1 MFWSKQAGVSVKYV
15 GYAPRFDQIVYRGS
29 VEEGTFLA
37 GYYNRGTLKAAAT
50 IGMAQ
55 DIIAVER
62 LLRFGA
68 APQAAQLAD
77 STFDLLAAARA
88 V

>member
-1 MFWSKQAGVSVKYV
+1 
-15 GYAPRFDQIVYRGS
+15 
-29 VEEGTFLA
+29 
-37 GYYNRGTLKAAAT
+37 
-50 IGMAQ
+50 MAQ

-77 STFDLLAAARA
+77 KSFDLLAAARA